1 MLRLLLL
8 PACFIAA
15 LPLYASPQLKWCA
28 WDFPGSVSFD
38 NPAREAEGVTVDFM
52 RELAR
57 RAGFELAISK
67 ATPPGRCIKE
77 LGDGSS
83 DVVVGIIKTGEGR
96 DEIDYIPYGARH
108 ADRVYLAADDN
119 RKLEQVAELSTM
131 TLAAIRNFG
140 FHPDVTVVIDAMPP
154 QQIIR
159 VNSVHSALEVVA
171 KKRVTA
177 ALLPP
182 TLVSAVLQ
190 EHPQLREK
198 IREVSFP
205 VSIVKPQRTYIGLSK
220 HCQCPQLTTAIQT
233 SLQQMTA
240 DGSIK
245 AIYGDRII
253 PLF

>member
-1 MLRLLLL
+1 MLRLFAVLCCL
-8 PACFIAA
+8 FAA
-15 LPLYASPQLKWCA
+15 LPLQAKVQLRWCA
-28 WDFPGSVSFD
+28 WEFPGNVSFD
-38 NPAREAEGVTVDFM
+38 NPAKEAQGISVDFM
-52 RELAR
+52 QELAR
-57 RAGFELAISK
+57 RAGFELLISK
-67 ATPPGRCIKE
+67 ATPPGRCLKE

-83 DVVVGIIKTGEGR
+83 DVVIGIIKTGDGR
-96 DEIDYIPYGARH
+96 SDIDYIPYGARH
-108 ADRVYLAADDN
+108 PDRVYLAADDN
-119 RKLEQVAELSTM
+119 RKLEQVAALSTM

-154 QQIIR
+154 EQLIR
-159 VNSVHSALEVVA
+159 VNSVYSALEVVA

-190 EHPQLREK
+190 KHPELVTQ

-205 VSIVKPQRTYIGLSK
+205 VSIVKPQQAFIGLSK
-220 HCQCPQLTTAIQT
+220 HCQCPQLSAAIQT

-240 DGSIK
+240 DGSI
-245 AIYGDRII
+245 AGFFGDKII

>member
-1 MLRLLLL
+1 MLRFLALLVCLT
-8 PACFIAA
+8 AVS
-15 LPLYASPQLKWCA
+15 PLHASPRLKWCA
-28 WDFPGSVSFD
+28 WEFPGSVSFN
-38 NPAREAEGVTVDFM
+38 NPAREAEGVTVKFM
-52 RELAR
+52 HELAR

-67 ATPPGRCIKE
+67 ATPPGRCLKE
-77 LGDGSS
+77 LANGSS
-83 DVVVGIIKTGEGR
+83 DLVVGIIKTGDGR
-96 DEIDYIPYGARH
+96 SDIDYIPYGARH
-108 ADRVYLAADDN
+108 PDRVYLAADDN
-119 RKLEQVAELSTM
+119 RKLEQVAALSTM

-154 QQIIR
+154 KQLIR

-182 TLVSAVLQ
+182 TLVSAVLL
-190 EHPQLREK
+190 EHPELVTQ

-205 VSIVKPQRTYIGLSK
+205 VSIVKPQHAFIGLSK
-220 HCQCPQLTTAIQT
+220 HCLCPQLSAAIQT

-245 AIYGDRII
+245 AIFADRII

>member
-1 MLRLLLL
+1 MLRLLALL
-8 PACFIAA
+8 TCLTTS
-15 LPLYASPQLKWCA
+15 LPLHANPQLKWCA
-28 WDFPGSVSFD
+28 WEFPGSVSFN

-77 LGDGSS
+77 LSDGSS
-83 DVVVGIIKTGEGR
+83 DMVVGIIKTGDGR
-96 DEIDYIPYGARH
+96 ADIDYIPYGARH
-108 ADRVYLAADDN
+108 PDRVYLAVDDN
-119 RKLEQVAELSTM
+119 RRLEQVAQLSTI
-131 TLAAIRNFG
+131 TLAAVRHFG
-140 FHPDVTVVIDAMPP
+140 FHPDVAVVVDAMPAA
-154 QQIIR
+154 QLIR
-159 VNSVHSALEVVA
+159 VNSVYSALEVVA

-182 TLVSAVLQ
+182 TLVGAVLQ
-190 EHPQLREK
+190 EHPELITQ

-205 VSIVKPQRTYIGLSK
+205 VSIVKPQQAFIGLSK
-220 HCQCPQLTTAIQT
+220 HCQCPQLSAAIQT

-245 AIYGDRII
+245 AIFGDRII

>member
-8 PACFIAA
+8 LACISAA
-15 LPLYASPQLKWCA
+15 LPLHASQLLKWCA
-28 WDFPGSVSFD
+28 WEFPGSVSFD
-38 NPAREAEGVTVDFM
+38 NPSKEAQGVTVDFM
-52 RELAR
+52 HELAK
-57 RAGFELAISK
+57 RAGFKLVISK

-83 DVVVGIIKTGEGR
+83 DLVVGIIKTGDGR
-96 DEIDYIPYGARH
+96 EDIDYIPYGARH
-108 ADRVYLAADDN
+108 PDRVYLAADDN
-119 RKLEQVAELSTM
+119 RKLEQVTELSTM

-140 FHPDVTVVIDAMPP
+140 FHPDVTVVIEAMPP

-159 VNSVHSALEVVA
+159 VNSVYSALEVVA

-190 EHPQLREK
+190 KHPGLNAQ

-205 VSIVKPQRTYIGLSK
+205 VSIVKPQRAYIGLSK
-220 HCQCPQLTTAIQT
+220 HCQCPQLSAAVQT

-245 AIYGDRII
+245 AIFGDIII

>member
-1 MLRLLLL
+1 MLRLLALTVCL
-8 PACFIAA
+8 AA
-15 LPLYASPQLKWCA
+15 AFSSQAGPTLKWCA
-28 WDFPGSVSFD
+28 WEFPGSISFN
-38 NPAREAEGVTVDFM
+38 NPAREAQGVTVDFM
-52 RELAR
+52 YELAK

-77 LGDGSS
+77 LGDGRS
-83 DVVVGIIKTGEGR
+83 DLVVGLIKTGEGR
-96 DEIDYIPYGARH
+96 QDIDYIPYGARH
-108 ADRVYLAADDN
+108 PDRVYLAADDN

-140 FHPDVTVVIDAMPP
+140 FHPDVTVVVDAMPP
-154 QQIIR
+154 KQLIR
-159 VNSVHSALEVVA
+159 VNSVYSALEVVA

-182 TLVSAVLQ
+182 TLVGAVLQ
-190 EHPQLREK
+190 EHPELITQ

-205 VSIVKPQRTYIGLSK
+205 LSIVKPQQAFIGLSK
-220 HCQCPQLTTAIQT
+220 HCQCPELSAAIQT

-240 DGSIK
+240 DGRIK
-245 AIYGDRII
+245 AIFGDRII